1 MKFLEKIGLG
11 RKHKP
16 MEIRTVRQPGEL
28 RRRLQ
33 SAEEGGPPTVNNRKE
48 PTMGSVF
55 EDTGSL
61 ELEHNLAHE
70 PAKNPYDTQS
80 WEDDSRNDSRNDLRR
95 IDAVE
100 GVDREPKSV
109 AARDN
114 PYDRKGSRKGR

>member
-1 MKFLEKIGLG
+1 
-11 RKHKP
+11 
-16 MEIRTVRQPGEL
+16 
-28 RRRLQ
+28 
-33 SAEEGGPPTVNNRKE
+33 
-48 PTMGSVF
+48 MGSVF

-80 WEDDSRNDSRNDLRR
+80 WQDDSRNDSRNDLRR